1 MNFSRKSGKDRHKC
15 HCQSHDLTLD
25 FGSKILQNAAHPYP
39 LQKMSERLD
48 RDDLD
53 KAHEEGEDAKKVVD
67 QTTEFGRSMKEDL
80 KEAYERYAKSTGDF
94 ETAKKYMGKLDKC
107 KTDAEV
113 MSFREKAET
122 ASLKWLEGQLKD
134 AFLGKEIDG
143 RERSRLEG
151 IIQGNLK
158 AFGELP
164 LNGTYSKMDFIEGL
178 RENIDPQLEFRE
190 KLRAKCEKNPVLKET
205 YFLKLNLLPPYGSE
219 KDLLEKTE
227 KELGVLKEKPIA
239 VKNAFEAKLLKGAA
253 EGDPNKLLED
263 LDREYKQLE
272 APYIK
277 TILDSE
283 DAWGGEKVVTPE
295 GKMGQAAADYIK
307 WFRDQSSLEEMRW
320 ALGEL
325 PKHIARRREM
335 YAERDELIARLEPND
350 AARLKED
357 TNAMRSTALEVAL
370 PRLREHVNKN
380 DVKLARYDA
389 ALIGAERHSVPLYS
403 PEEIK
408 TLTDRFK
415 EAKQESRNARLL
427 LLDEEI
433 ADRGEVVDKY
443 FKVPDYMRD
452 DMKFYG
458 LKSAAERQEMVKE
471 IEKKLKDRP
480 DSPFD
485 ISKVKHKTMNSADVE
500 NVAGSLETQAGKDAF
515 REKVMQDLKAEG
527 QLKIS
532 ETINAVQQKAGLS
545 MKRQNDLDLTQAQSK
560 QYDNAHWMGID
571 KNIKDASEASTDRER
586 WRGNAQ
592 KAVAEAWK
600 MDKTWDA
607 SGGPIKKLSK
617 VSLEQIASGSG
628 EVKEEVG
635 RAQWAEDVKIVNAA
649 GEDVRNPLIHMKAL
663 AKRELKRLGERA
675 KEKFLD
681 KELQVGLNNR
691 ILMNNSGK
699 LDQAIQNA
707 LMEEAFRPANN
718 PRYLELEDLAA

>member
-1 MNFSRKSGKDRHKC
+1 MSINHVLNHALAKEVAR
-15 HCQSHDLTLD
+15 QVVEL
-25 FGSKILQNAAHPYP
+25 AA
-39 LQKMSERLD
+39 
-48 RDDLD
+48 
-53 KAHEEGEDAKKVVD
+53 V
-67 QTTEFGRSMKEDL
+67 
-80 KEAYERYAKSTGDF
+80 
-94 ETAKKYMGKLDKC
+94 
-107 KTDAEV
+107 
-113 MSFREKAET
+113 
-122 ASLKWLEGQLKD
+122 
-134 AFLGKEIDG
+134 
-143 RERSRLEG
+143 
-151 IIQGNLK
+151 
-158 AFGELP
+158 
-164 LNGTYSKMDFIEGL
+164 
-178 RENIDPQLEFRE
+178 
-190 KLRAKCEKNPVLKET
+190 
-205 YFLKLNLLPPYGSE
+205 
-219 KDLLEKTE
+219 KTE
-227 KELGVLKEKPIA
+227 LAEERKKRE
-239 VKNAFEAKLLKGAA
+239 EA
-253 EGDPNKLLED
+253 
-263 LDREYKQLE
+263 
-272 APYIK
+272 
-277 TILDSE
+277 
-283 DAWGGEKVVTPE
+283 
-295 GKMGQAAADYIK
+295 
-307 WFRDQSSLEEMRW
+307 
-320 ALGEL
+320 
-325 PKHIARRREM
+325 
-335 YAERDELIARLEPND
+335 
-350 AARLKED
+350 
-357 TNAMRSTALEVAL
+357 
-370 PRLREHVNKN
+370 
-380 DVKLARYDA
+380 
-389 ALIGAERHSVPLYS
+389 
-403 PEEIK
+403 
-408 TLTDRFK
+408 
-415 EAKQESRNARLL
+415 
-427 LLDEEI
+427 
-433 ADRGEVVDKY
+433 
-443 FKVPDYMRD
+443 
-452 DMKFYG
+452 
-458 LKSAAERQEMVKE
+458 
-471 IEKKLKDRP
+471 EKKLKDRP